1 MDKNIEAINIDPMGE
16 PYILTAGYRE
26 RTGQSFL
33 KFDPAVQKE
42 VGWLATFL
50 DAIRMTPAEVVIVGQ
65 ARSGKTVLAQLLKSS
80 GVKEAVT
87 EHRLASE
94 ASFTQAVHLIVL
106 RQNDVSGA
114 HQLSEMLGKR
124 ATMNELLALPRGQ
137 ALIRV
142 AGKSN
147 VALVDI
153 ARPDAGPLFSA

>member
-1 MDKNIEAINIDPMGE
+1 MGE

-26 RTGQSFL
+26 VAGQPFI
-33 KFDPAVQKE
+33 KFAPAAQQE
-42 VGWLATFL
+42 VGWLADFL
-50 DAIRMTPAEVVIVGQ
+50 NAIRTTPAEIVIIGQ
-65 ARSGKTVLAQLLKSS
+65 ARSGKSVLAQMLKSS

-124 ATMNELLALPRGQ
+124 ATMDELLALPRGQ

-142 AGKSN
+142 AGKPN

-153 ARPDAGPLFSA
+153 ARPDAGPLFCA